1 MSISI
6 MTLSS
11 EAKDM
16 ERSRDYHE
24 LTELTKDGLFV
35 NIVDKST
42 CDNIAKKFFSS
53 MSVYPS
59 SARTSMREFF
69 NMS

>member
-1 MSISI
+1 M

-11 EAKDM
+11 EAKNM

-42 CDNIAKKFFSS
+42 CDNIAKKFF
-53 MSVYPS
+53 
-59 SARTSMREFF
+59 
-69 NMS
+69 